1 MKKEININIDAKW
14 LAETDKLIKI
24 SKRDLD
30 EITNITADQERVVGI
45 NISARRYSKVLG
57 DILSET
63 IKKYEDFA
71 KEIKEIISSESQNIQ
86 AGETEN
92 LPQTPSSI
100 AIELAQQ
107 DDIHANKATD
117 KKSKKVGMGPF
128 DLPETDNATDNSLE
142 QPLVVTLDYIET
154 CEATVERATENPK
167 LHDLVKKIGPDN
179 HSQAIAE
186 MDPVLHDNDVASP

>member
-1 MKKEININIDAKW
+1 MKKQININIDAKW

-86 AGETEN
+86 AGEIEN
-92 LPQTPSSI
+92 LPQTQYCSVICICLI
-100 AIELAQQ
+100 AIYLYF
-107 DDIHANKATD
+107 NKNTSISGGHSA
-117 KKSKKVGMGPF
+117 V
-128 DLPETDNATDNSLE
+128 
-142 QPLVVTLDYIET
+142 YIS
-154 CEATVERATENPK
+154 NNK
-167 LHDLVKKIGPDN
+167 W
-179 HSQAIAE
+179 
-186 MDPVLHDNDVASP
+186 